1 MFELVEPIGVNLY
14 SADEPKEAMY
24 ALGLTNYWDTYFAG
38 RAAPLGTSVPAA
50 VVHAYNFAPGEV
62 ASHIPRVWSTATAPG
77 ALAARQ
83 QAA

>member
-14 SADEPKEAMY
+14 PADEPKEAMY

-38 RAAPLGTSVPAA
+38 RAGTSVPAA

-62 ASHIPRVWSTATAPG
+62 ASHIPGFG
-77 ALAARQ
+77 ALPRPQARSPLGSRP
-83 QAA
+83 A